1 MLSGHIPRGPRET
14 APCCLAMFYELTG
27 NTPFMGP
34 LMVWKFQ
41 SRGATAWAVNTTRL
55 SESGQSIQASA
66 VRTNV
71 KAVNRH
77 VQAPVMYRGGRPR
90 QTHHAAFHR
99 PVSGCSRST
108 RLQLLRQCPQLRG
121 CSCKCSDWGNNL
133 CRLEEKYKNI
143 FWWAPR

>member
-1 MLSGHIPRGPRET
+1 MLSGHILRGLRET
-14 APCCLAMFYELTG
+14 VPCCLAMFYELTG

-41 SRGATAWAVNTTRL
+41 SEGATAWAVNSTRL
-55 SESGQSIQASA
+55 SESVQSIQASA

-90 QTHHAAFHR
+90 QTHDAAFHP

-121 CSCKCSDWGNNL
+121 VHANVVIGGTTCAG
-133 CRLEEKYKNI
+133 LEEKYKNI
-143 FWWAPR
+143 FWWALR